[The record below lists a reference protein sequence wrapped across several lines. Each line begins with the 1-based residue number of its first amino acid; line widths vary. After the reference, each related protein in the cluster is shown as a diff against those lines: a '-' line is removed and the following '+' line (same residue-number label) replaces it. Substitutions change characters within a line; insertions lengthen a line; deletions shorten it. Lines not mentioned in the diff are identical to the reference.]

1 MTTLWPQWTTELTK
15 NYVLG
20 QVKLGIQGEKVNTT
34 AFVLCR
40 ESVILRCANTIGT
53 YFRLVHEPDTAAKK
67 LIIEKEFEGF
77 RKQEF
82 PGVAK

>member
-1 MTTLWPQWTTELTK
+1 MTILWPQWTTELTK

-40 ESVILRCANTIGT
+40 ESVILRCAKRVST
-53 YFRLVHEPDTAAKK
+53 YFRLVHEPDPEVKK
-67 LIIEKEFEGF
+67 
-77 RKQEF
+77 
-82 PGVAK
+82 